1 MPKDEKYSAIR
12 AHRTH
17 NSGMQ
22 LFQGARNVMITG
34 GSIQQVEGDY
44 YDGGRDVGLHILG
57 QHIAT
62 DAMYNSAERF
72 PPAKCHPGTRE
83 KIISAIIGWVYD
95 PTPKKR
101 ALWLNGPAGAGKSA
115 IAHSIAVLLQEIS
128 DDSKYAGSFFFA
140 KDVIGRGDG
149 TKLFPTIAYQL
160 ALKFPSFRA
169 QIDAAMLSNPTL
181 PTKSIDIQLQYLI
194 IEPLLRVNDW
204 PAHNPT
210 VIIDGLDECAGSK
223 RMQSE
228 ILSHISKAIIEHN
241 IPIRFLIV
249 SRPEYWI
256 SDSFEIGPLV
266 HVTKPLCLRDDEDAD
281 KDIEKYLREGFNKI
295 YEENF
300 QIMSSTPHPW
310 PPDHI
315 IRWFMYSASG
325 QYIYASTVLEF
336 VGASSNF
343 CDPREQLLILTTPG
357 PHRASAFS
365 DLDKLYATILSSYP
379 RPNTMKLVL
388 GGLLLNYGEKTIQE
402 MLGVD
407 SGEIQLVLRALSSL
421 IRISKVEY
429 SEEFRVLEPIFG
441 FPLVEAS
448 IEFCHLSFQE
458 FLLDESRSG
467 EYAIDKSAVGNEFI
481 CAVLKLGVDIVEDSP
496 RAKVTIERMGL
507 SIYRDM
513 LDGLQY
519 MSMRVRLDVRSIAN
533 VLEELCESLRKI
545 IACKPSHVSQA
556 RHLYWFTTSVLDFL
570 TDMELMPAS
579 DDQYWR
585 KKHLHLLQSLIDVLT
600 VAQTISAQQIMNRSP
615 KNSATFAYINL
626 YSSSPYYHR
635 EHSIE
640 HILESM
646 NIGLDTIISDL
657 QHLPDLV
664 FFYFEHSDRGHLGK
678 IFIGPYFLA
687 VHHKVQGQ
695 CQENQHIG
703 VWDHQIVSLSAEH
716 FTGILHG
723 YDDPLS
729 VASPWESERTAE
741 CFLRYSRISDIHSK
755 EYFEDSK
762 KMQIFNIIMD
772 TSFWDRLRHI
782 DEDSIKLILGALG
795 WFNRQMTEP
804 SKDVIRD
811 HDSRLPQTML
821 YVAKRIFEIGYL
833 PYFTDSYY
841 SKLWMIS
848 DRDEIP
854 SVSLHITPPPH
865 GEPYSIVEEKTLAPD
880 EYKYLIPD
888 ISPSNIHEWITEFHE
903 QVFAREENLVISPY
917 DWYPHLSA
925 FLLTVLVRNQYAV
938 LNANFEQYWKPITK
952 KFFLPFIKCLPYAI
966 PTRQNLNAL
975 RALHHLC
982 PKIHPRHQW
991 RPPFGFCS
999 LAIDFLKKYD
1009 RSSLSPPEF
1018 VSLKDW
1024 LSGLRTRES
1033 RRILRGHIG
1042 SYRRVYDAYDVYT
1055 TDEGE
1060 S

>member
-12 AHRTH
+12 SHRTL

-22 LFQGARNVMITG
+22 LFQGARNVMING
-34 GSIQQVEGDY
+34 GSIRQVEEIH
-44 YDGGRDVGLHILG
+44 YDGGKDAGLHILG

-83 KIISAIIGWVYD
+83 KIISTILGWVND
-95 PTPKKR
+95 PTPKEW

-115 IAHSIAVLLQEIS
+115 IAHSVAVLLQEIS

-169 QIDAAMLSNPTL
+169 QIDAAMLGNPTL

-228 ILSHISKAIIEHN
+228 ILSLISKAIIEHN

-256 SDSFEIGPLV
+256 SDLFEIGPLV
-266 HVTKPLCLRDDEDAD
+266 HITKPLCLRDDEDAD
-281 KDIEKYLREGFNKI
+281 RDIERYLREGFNKI
-295 YEENF
+295 YEENI
-300 QIMSSTPHPW
+300 QIMSSTPRPW

-315 IRWFMYSASG
+315 IRRFVYSASG

-343 CDPREQLLILTTPG
+343 CDSREQLRILTTPG
-357 PHRASAFS
+357 PHYASAFS

-379 RPNTMKLVL
+379 RPNTMKRVL
-388 GGLLLNYGEKTIQE
+388 GGLLLGFRKKPIQE

-407 SGEIQLVLRALSSL
+407 SGEIQLVLRALRSL
-421 IRISKVEY
+421 IKISKAEY

-441 FPLVEAS
+441 APLVEAS
-448 IEFCHLSFQE
+448 ISFSHLSFRE
-458 FLLDESRSG
+458 FLEDESRSG
-467 EYAIDKSAVGNEFI
+467 EYAIDKRAVQNEFI
-481 CAVLKLGVDIVEDSP
+481 CAVLKLGVDIVQDNP
-496 RAKVTIERMGL
+496 RAEQTIERIGL

-513 LDGLQY
+513 LNGLQY
-519 MSMRVRLDVRSIAN
+519 LSMRIGLDVRSIAN

-545 IACKPSHVSQA
+545 IACKPSHVAQA
-556 RHLYWFTTSVLDFL
+556 SHLYWFTTSVLNFL
-570 TDMELMPAS
+570 NDMELMPVL

-585 KKHLHLLQSLIDVLT
+585 KKHRHLLQSLIDVLT
-600 VAQTISAQQIMNRSP
+600 IAQKISAQQIMDRSP
-615 KNSATFAYINL
+615 KNSATFAYITF
-626 YSSSPYYHR
+626 YSSYSAPDFH
-635 EHSIE
+635 HSIKDISE
-640 HILESM
+640 VM

-657 QHLPDLV
+657 QHLPDSV
-664 FFYFEHSDRGHLGK
+664 YFNFPHSDRGYLGY
-678 IFIGPYFLA
+678 INTGPVFSA
-687 VHHKVQGQ
+687 VRHKVQGQ
-695 CQENQHIG
+695 CQENQH
-703 VWDHQIVSLSAEH
+703 VVAWDPQIINISAHH
-716 FTGILHG
+716 FDRI
-723 YDDPLS
+723 YRRNDDQLLVPP
-729 VASPWESERTAE
+729 PWEFVRTAK

-755 EYFEDSK
+755 EYFEDPRK
-762 KMQIFNIIMD
+762 IQIFNIIMD
-772 TSFWDRLRHI
+772 TSFWDSVYGNTSI
-782 DEDSIKLILGALG
+782 DLVLGALG

-804 SKDVIRD
+804 SKDIIKD
-811 HDSRLPQTML
+811 HDSRLPRKML
-821 YVAKRIFEIGYL
+821 SVAKQIFEIGYF
-833 PYFTDSYY
+833 PYFTDPYY

-848 DRDEIP
+848 DTNEIP

-865 GEPYSIVEEKTLAPD
+865 DGPYSIVEERDLNQWELPIAGFNALD
-880 EYKYLIPD
+880 FHL
-888 ISPSNIHEWITEFHE
+888 WITEFHE
-903 QVFAREENLVISPY
+903 QVFDRERSSVISPY
-917 DWYPHLSA
+917 DWYPHLSS
-925 FLLTVLVRNQYAV
+925 FLLTALVKNQYAA
-938 LNANFEQYWKPITK
+938 LNANFEEDWKRITK

-966 PTRQNLNAL
+966 PTQHNLNAL
-975 RALHHLC
+975 RALHYLF
-982 PKIHPRHQW
+982 PKIHPRYQW

-1018 VSLKDW
+1018 GSLKDW

-1042 SYRRVYDAYDVYT
+1042 SYRYLYDTFDVYT